1 MRNLWCFIVL
11 VAYYIRHSPFPVAPP
26 QASPMVSSSSSIPL
40 HSIQNPLLPLLR
52 RSVTKPSPPLHLL
65 SRPRSPSLRPSA
77 KLRLSEIMGG
87 RGLCNGEEGLL
98 KELTRPAEAAA
109 ASAPPPPPPPPPTQ
123 LQPSPLGIDD
133 GAFEKELLGL
143 TGGFPGGEKGLRR
156 FIEEN
161 PPPRKGAGDDEEA
174 LVGIAPGT
182 KGPKPR
188 APELPLFL
196 PGMIVIV
203 KNPKNPFYMYCGI
216 VQRVTDGKVGV
227 LFEGGNWDRLITF
240 RLDELERRDKGP
252 PMVNPKSAV
261 LESIV
266 TKSA

>member
-1 MRNLWCFIVL
+1 
-11 VAYYIRHSPFPVAPP
+11 
-26 QASPMVSSSSSIPL
+26 MVSSSSSIPL

-109 ASAPPPPPPPPPTQ
+109 ASAPPPPPPPPPPTQ

-143 TGGFPGGEKGLRR
+143 TGGFPGGEKG
-156 FIEEN
+156 
-161 PPPRKGAGDDEEA
+161 
-174 LVGIAPGT
+174 
-182 KGPKPR
+182 PK
-188 APELPLFL
+188 A
-196 PGMIVIV
+196 
-203 KNPKNPFYMYCGI
+203 
-216 VQRVTDGKVGV
+216 RVTDGKVGV